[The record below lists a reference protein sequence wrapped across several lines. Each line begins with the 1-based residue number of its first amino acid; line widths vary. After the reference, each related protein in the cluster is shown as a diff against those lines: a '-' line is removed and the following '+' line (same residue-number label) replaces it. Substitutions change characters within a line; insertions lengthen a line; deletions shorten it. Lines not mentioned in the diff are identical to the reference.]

1 MIAFERF
8 KLDNGL
14 TVLFH
19 KDPTTPLAVV
29 NTLYDVGARDE
40 SEDKT
45 GFAHLFEH
53 LMFGGSLNIPDFD
66 APLQMAGGESNAFT
80 SNDIT
85 IYYDVLPAKNI
96 ETALW
101 LESDRMLS
109 LAFTPKSLEVQRNV
123 VIEEFKQRY
132 LNQPYG
138 DVWLNLRPLAYEVH
152 PYKWATI
159 GKEISHIEEA
169 TMEDVKAF
177 FATHYCP
184 ANAILCVAG
193 NFELEEIIRLVT
205 KWYGDIPSGLKPP
218 RILDAE
224 PQQTELREKI
234 IERNVP
240 TDAFYYAFK
249 MPERRD
255 EAYYIADI
263 LSDALGRD
271 KSSRLYVSLKKEQKL
286 VSEIG
291 AYITG
296 SMDDG
301 LLVISGKLNDGI
313 SFEQLDHALWKEL
326 DKLKDH
332 PIKDDELDRLM
343 IKIRTSKEFQEQGIL
358 NRAMN
363 LCLFEL
369 LGDANGINIE
379 HEIYQA
385 IKADHLQETAI
396 NILKRESCSLL
407 KVKALNNVE

>member
-1 MIAFERF
+1 MIKFDRF
-8 KLDNGL
+8 KLKNGL

-19 KDPTTPLAVV
+19 KDVTTPLAVV

-40 SEDKT
+40 SEEKT

-53 LMFGGSLNIPDFD
+53 LMFGGSVNIPDFD

-85 IYYDVLPAKNI
+85 NYYDVLPAKNI

-138 DVWLNLRPLAYEVH
+138 DVWLKLRPLAYKVH

-159 GKEISHIEEA
+159 GKEIKHIEDA
-169 TMEDVKAF
+169 TMEDVRGF
-177 FATHYCP
+177 FKKHYVP
-184 ANAILCVAG
+184 SNAILCIAG
-193 NFELEEIIRLVT
+193 NFELDTIRSLTEKWFGEIPGGI
-205 KWYGDIPSGLKPP
+205 KPARVLP
-218 RILDAE
+218 AE
-224 PQQTELREKI
+224 PSQNEYREET

-240 TDAFYYAFK
+240 ADAFYYAFK
-249 MPERRD
+249 MHERRD
-255 EAYYIADI
+255 EGYYFTDV

-271 KSSRLYVSLKKEQKL
+271 KSSRLYISLKKESKL
-286 VSEIG
+286 ASEIN

-296 SMDDG
+296 SLDNG
-301 LLVISGKLNDGI
+301 LLMISGKLNEGVA
-313 SFEQLDHALWKEL
+313 FEDLDKALWSEL
-326 DKLKDH
+326 EKLKNTA
-332 PIKDDELDRLM
+332 IEEMELHRLM
-343 IKIRTSKEFQEQGIL
+343 IKIRTAREFQEQGLL

-369 LGDANGINIE
+369 LGDANGVNIE
-379 HEIYQA
+379 HEIYQS
-385 IKADHLQETAI
+385 IQPEHLQETAI
-396 NILKRESCSLL
+396 HLFKKENCSLL
-407 KVKALNNVE
+407 KVKSVKHAE